1 MNITPHPP
9 ASFATDTRFW
19 SLEPPP
25 LPPCLH
31 LDPPILFVSTAS
43 TFFALLQRQSCY
55 NSSTLHSSFPFTPS
69 VANLSVCTS
78 ALSPFCPGIPA
89 SSSIK
94 CFCIPSAAA
103 ARLYSPTSDHPAVSF
118 RSIHI
123 LSQMLDKG
131 RKIPGSKFIIYQDAL
146 KCIVQ
151 KVQMRVAAA
160 ALGSNNGRDRVSDR
174 TNHVWP
180 PGCLGVYRKP
190 SFVWTSGQILANI
203 SNKSRCLFQ
212 VTKVI

>member
-1 MNITPHPP
+1 MMTKFDIPPFCPKIIISPLKSATGPPQQPLMDITPHPP
-9 ASFATDTRFW
+9 ASFATHTRLW

-25 LPPCLH
+25 LPPFLH

-103 ARLYSPTSDHPAVSF
+103 ARFYSPTSAHPAASF

-131 RKIPGSKFIIYQDAL
+131 RKFQGVNSSFIRML
-146 KCIVQ
+146 
-151 KVQMRVAAA
+151 
-160 ALGSNNGRDRVSDR
+160 
-174 TNHVWP
+174 
-180 PGCLGVYRKP
+180 
-190 SFVWTSGQILANI
+190 
-203 SNKSRCLFQ
+203 
-212 VTKVI
+212 